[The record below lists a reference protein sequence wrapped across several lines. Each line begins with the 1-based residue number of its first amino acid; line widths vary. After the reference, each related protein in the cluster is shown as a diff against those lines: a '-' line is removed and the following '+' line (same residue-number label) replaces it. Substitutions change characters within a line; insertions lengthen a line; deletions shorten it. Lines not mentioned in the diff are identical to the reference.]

1 MLAII
6 TRGALNERKTGFW
19 NFAHIVG
26 LSHGRKFR
34 LWKDRQCVALTIKI
48 LPEEADFDTQ
58 PIAKAVFGNEGI
70 FVFFNSSYRRIAYTE
85 FPWSIST
92 EEGALRLAEALERLG
107 AL

>member
-1 MLAII
+1 MLSII
-6 TRGALNERKTGFW
+6 TRGALNERKAGFW

-34 LWKDRQCVALTIKI
+34 LWKDSQCATLTIKI
-48 LPEEADFDTQ
+48 LPEEADFDM
-58 PIAKAVFGNEGI
+58 PVAKVVFGNEGI

-92 EEGALRLAEALERLG
+92 EEGTLRLAEALERLG

>member
-1 MLAII
+1 MLSII
-6 TRGALNERKTGFW
+6 TRGALNERKEGFW

-34 LWKDRQCVALTIKI
+34 LWKDSQCCALTIKI
-48 LPEEADFDTQ
+48 LPEEADFDT
-58 PIAKAVFGNEGI
+58 PPVVKAVFGNEGI

-92 EEGALRLAEALERLG
+92 EEGTLRLAETLERLG